1 MKFVLF
7 RHAHKGIAPYD
18 DPELSIQGFEQASLI
33 LDLVKT
39 AKIPQPTHLF
49 VSPKRRTSQTF
60 YPISKEFI
68 LHTQILSDLDQQSA
82 KENNGEF
89 KKRIM
94 NFLTFLAELETPE
107 MVIYACTHFD
117 WIEEA
122 MTLINSDKDLN
133 SFEFSHWSPAQHLVF
148 ERQLD
153 LWKLQKK
160 GTVK

>member
-7 RHAHKGIAPYD
+7 RHAHKGNSPYD
-18 DPELSIQGFEQASLI
+18 DPELSIQGFEQAALI
-33 LDLVKT
+33 LELIKD
-39 AKIPQPTHLF
+39 AKIPAPTHLY
-49 VSPKRRTSQTF
+49 VSPRRRTSQTF
-60 YPISKEFI
+60 YPVSKEFN
-68 LHTQILSDLDQQSA
+68 LQPQIRPELDQRNMQESNA
-82 KENNGEF
+82 EF

-94 NFLTFLAELETPE
+94 SFLKLLKEINSPIA
-107 MVIYACTHFD
+107 VVYACTHFD

-122 MTLINSDKDLN
+122 MTLINSDIDLN

-160 GTVK
+160 GTIR